1 MLKNKKESTCNAG
14 DMDLIPGVGRSLW
27 EGNGNPL
34 QCPFLENSM
43 DRATW
48 QATVDGVAKS
58 WTCLSNWHIPG
69 RETGDLTFKSSA
81 VSL

>member
-1 MLKNKKESTCNAG
+1 
-14 DMDLIPGVGRSLW
+14 MDLIPGVGRSLW